1 VNFSLYKAAKP
12 RLFAALLVLAC
23 GALLSGW
30 GFFAHKKIN
39 QLAVFTL
46 PPEMIGFYKKNIE
59 YITDASC
66 NPDRRRYAV
75 PEEAARHYIDLD
87 DYGDSA
93 AHKLPRYW
101 KDAVARYSNDS
112 LQARGIVPWH
122 INSIYYSLRD
132 AFFVGDPQR
141 ILRYSAELG
150 HYVADAHVPLHTTS
164 NYDGQKTGQV
174 GIHGFW
180 ESRLPELY
188 FTEYDFLV
196 GKASYVKNVQLKAWD
211 IVGGANAC
219 LDSVLA
225 LEKKLSETMGSSKF
239 GFETKGNQTVKVF
252 SKEYSMQY
260 HKMLNGMVERQMQ
273 RSVKSVGDLW
283 FTAWVDAGQPDLK
296 KVINYRPTEE
306 ELAQRQGELKAWKE
320 VMYKPRAHEDE
331 N

>member
-1 VNFSLYKAAKP
+1 MNFSQRNEICLK
-12 RLFAALLVLAC
+12 RFSIILLLSCSV
-23 GALLSGW
+23 LLSGW

-93 AHKLPRYW
+93 AYKLPRYW
-101 KDAVARYSNDS
+101 NDAVAKYSNDS

-122 INSIYYSLRD
+122 VNNIFYSLRD

-150 HYVADAHVPLHTTS
+150 HYVGDAHVPLHTTS

-188 FTEYDFLV
+188 FAEYDFLV
-196 GKASYVKNVQLKAWD
+196 GKASYVKNVQLKAWH
-211 IVGGANAC
+211 IVGGAHAA
-219 LDSVLA
+219 LDSVL
-225 LEKKLSETMGSSKF
+225 LFEKKLSETLGNSKF

-260 HKMLNGMVERQMQ
+260 HHMLNGMVERQMQ
-273 RSVKSVGDLW
+273 RSVKAVGDLW
-283 FTAWVDAGQPDLK
+283 YTAWVDAGQPDLK
-296 KVINYRPTEE
+296 KLIHYRPTQE
-306 ELAQRQGELKAWKE
+306 ELAQRQVELKTWKE
-320 VMYKPRAHEDE
+320 ATYRPRAHEDE